1 MSRSKIAFIGL
12 GVMGYP
18 MAGHCQSSGL
28 DVTVYNRTSSKA
40 QLWSSEHGGHWRKT
54 PALAAKDAEFVL
66 VCVGNDDDVRSVFYG
81 DDGLLNQLKPGSV
94 VIDHTT
100 TSVELAKELDQAVTR
115 AGGQFIDAPV
125 SGGQAG
131 AENGQLSIM
140 AGGST
145 EAFTKAELVFKCYGK
160 GWQLLGPAG
169 SGQSCKMVNQLA
181 IAGIIQGLA
190 EGLALAQKEGL
201 DIAQV
206 QKVLSGGAAQSWQL
220 DNRALTMANDE
231 YDFGFAID
239 WMVKDLGYCLEE
251 ASSKGLTLPVG
262 TLVKGYYEELQAQGM
277 NRCDTSVLLRRLID

>member
-1 MSRSKIAFIGL
+1 MSRSKVAFIGL

-18 MAGHCQSSGL
+18 MAGHCQASGH
-28 DVTVYNRTSSKA
+28 DMSVYNRTASKA
-40 QLWSSEHGGHWRKT
+40 EHWSTEHGGRWQET
-54 PALAAKDAEFVL
+54 PALAAQDADFVL

-81 DDGLLNQLKPGSV
+81 NDGLLSRLKPGAV
-94 VIDHTT
+94 VVDHTT
-100 TSVELAKELDQAVTR
+100 TSVELARELEQAVER

-140 AGGST
+140 AGGEA
-145 EAFTKAELVFKCYGK
+145 EAFAKAESIFKSYGK

-220 DNRALTMANDE
+220 DNRALTMAKDE

-239 WMVKDLGYCLEE
+239 WMVKDLGYCLDE

-277 NRCDTSVLLRRLID
+277 NRCDTSVLLRRLTD

>member
-1 MSRSKIAFIGL
+1 MSQVKAAFIGL

-18 MAGHCQSSGL
+18 MAKHCQVAGIEM
-28 DVTVYNRTSSKA
+28 TVFNRTTSKA
-40 QLWSSEHGGHWRKT
+40 EQWAEQYGGLWKSS
-54 PALAAKDAEFVL
+54 PALASSNADFVL
-66 VCVGNDDDVRSVFYG
+66 VCVGNDEDVRSVFYG
-81 DDGLLNQLKPGSV
+81 EHGLLSKLKPGAV

-100 TSVELAKELDQAVTR
+100 TSVELARELDEAVAK
-115 AGGQFIDAPV
+115 AGGHFIDAPV

-140 AGGST
+140 AGGSA
-145 EAFTKAELVFKCYGK
+145 EAFSKAEAVFKCYGK

-169 SGQSCKMVNQLA
+169 SGQACKMVNQLA

-201 DIAQV
+201 DIEQV

-220 DNRALTMANDE
+220 DNRALTMAKDE

-239 WMVKDLGYCLEE
+239 WMVKDLGYCLDE
-251 ASSKGLTLPVG
+251 AASKGLTLPVG
-262 TLVKGYYEELQAQGM
+262 TLVKGYYEELQAKGM
-277 NRCDTSVLLRRLID
+277 NRCDTSVLLRRLT